1 VERAAGIGGEGEGG
15 GEGGDGAG
23 SGAGGGRAGDG
34 PGGGGRLLALLD
46 ELCAAHG
53 PPGSEGEV
61 DAVVEAH
68 LEGVAGRVW
77 RDAAGNVIA
86 HLAGREGVAAGG
98 PLLLNAHKDE
108 IALMVKRIEPDGRMR
123 VRPLGGAHPWK
134 WGEGPVDLL
143 ADDGT
148 AVPAILGFGASHVS
162 AESPL
167 FRVKDG
173 RLALT
178 WDLACV
184 DAKLSR
190 TELAARGVH
199 AGTKVVLERT
209 RKRPR
214 MLGDFVCAHGLD
226 DRGGCA
232 VLLEVARALGAAP
245 AARDVYLVFSS
256 MEEVGGGSVLHAAH
270 TLGAGAMV
278 GVEIVPVVK
287 EYGVANDARPVLV
300 HADATSI
307 YDAGLTRRL
316 ATLAGGLALEVQHAV
331 LSGFGSD
338 PGLARRGGGVPAAA
352 LFGFATEN
360 THGYE
365 VTHLGGLTGCVAL
378 MEALV
383 RAW

>member
-1 VERAAGIGGEGEGG
+1 
-15 GEGGDGAG
+15 
-23 SGAGGGRAGDG
+23 
-34 PGGGGRLLALLD
+34 
-46 ELCAAHG
+46 
-53 PPGSEGEV
+53 
-61 DAVVEAH
+61 
-68 LEGVAGRVW
+68 
-77 RDAAGNVIA
+77 
-86 HLAGREGVAAGG
+86 
-98 PLLLNAHKDE
+98 
-108 IALMVKRIEPDGRMR
+108 MVKRIEPDGRMR

-199 AGTKVVLERT
+199 AGTKVVLERS

-214 MLGDFVCAHGLD
+214 THRRLRLRPRARR
-226 DRGGCA
+226 RGGVA
-232 VLLEVARALGAAP
+232 VLLEVARALGEAP
-245 AARDVYLVFSS
+245 PARDVYLVFSS
-256 MEEVGGGSVLHAAH
+256 MEEIGGGSVLHAAH
-270 TLGAGAMV
+270 VLGAGAMV
-278 GVEIVPVVK
+278 GVEIVPAVA
-287 EYGVANDARPVLV
+287 EYGVTNDARPVLV
-300 HADATSI
+300 HADATSV
-307 YDAGLTRRL
+307 YDPGLTRRL
-316 ATLAGGLALEVQHAV
+316 AGIAGGWTSRCSTPCSAASAPTRGCPPRGAV
-331 LSGFGSD
+331 PGS
-338 PGLARRGGGVPAAA
+338 AA
-352 LFGFATEN
+352 LLGFATEN

-378 MEALV
+378 IEGLV